1 MQEVET
7 KILDVDAEKIKDILN
22 SLGAKEILN
31 TRLVVD
37 WYGPKGLTHDGD
49 DPWFLRIRT
58 DGEGNSEATWKG
70 NRNFKGTSSS
80 HKEINLKVLDKDAL
94 GNMFLE
100 FGMESYAHQEK
111 DRISFVYKD
120 WRFDLDQYP
129 GMPAYLEIEGKSE
142 ESIQEAIKLLN
153 LENKTATPRGERA
166 VIKETY
172 NLDWFNMHF
181 S

>member
-7 KILDVDAEKIKDILN
+7 KILDVDAGEIRQKLN

-37 WYGPKGLTHDGD
+37 WYGPKGITHDGD

-70 NRNFKGTSSS
+70 NRNFNGASSS
-80 HKEINLKVLDKDAL
+80 HKEINLKITDKNAL

-100 FGMESYAHQEK
+100 FGMELYAHQEK
-111 DRISFVYKD
+111 DRVSFLYKD

-142 ESIQEAIKLLN
+142 ESIQEAIKLLG
-153 LENKTATPRGERA
+153 LENKIATPKGEMA
-166 VIKETY
+166 VIKNNY
-172 NLDWFNMHF
+172 NLNWFDMRF
-181 S
+181 

>member
-7 KILDVDAEKIKDILN
+7 KILDVNAEEIKNKLN

-31 TRLVVD
+31 TRLTVD

-58 DGEGNSEATWKG
+58 DREGNSEATWKG
-70 NRNFKGTSSS
+70 NRNFKGASSS
-80 HKEINLKVLDKDAL
+80 HKEINLKVLDQNAL

-100 FGMESYAHQEK
+100 FGMELYAHQEK
-111 DRISFVYKD
+111 DRVSFLYKD

-129 GMPAYLEIEGKSE
+129 NMPAYLEIEGESE
-142 ESIQEAIKLLN
+142 ESIQKAITLLS
-153 LENKTATPRGERA
+153 LQAKIATPKGERA
-166 VIKETY
+166 VIKENY
-172 NLDWFNMHF
+172 NLDWFNMRF
-181 S
+181 